1 MAQNELGNF
10 PAYCAGNCRR
20 DNFFL
25 SASSLPPRPKG
36 LFCGGI
42 ENNRGREILSLSRCR
57 NNRIE
62 RISVS
67 FFFPARSN
75 GQFPLFFSP
84 RPSRLPDFFPPFLFR
99 FGFFFA
105 FLGENGETK
114 GHFSKLPR
122 MRERGVSA
130 GGETENQQASGTI
143 LEGKNFLCIVVRA
156 GGSLFPER
164 FFFEHECFRAAAALV
179 SPPPSFMN
187 WKDSNF
193 PHFLDEFVMK
203 AEGGEKR
210 KGGDGF

>member
-1 MAQNELGNF
+1 MVQNELGDF
-10 PAYCAGNCRR
+10 LSYFAGNCRR

-25 SASSLPPRPKG
+25 SSSSSFLPPRPKG

-42 ENNRGREILSLSRCR
+42 GNNRGGRNPFSLSRCR

-67 FFFPARSN
+67 LFFPARSN
-75 GQFPLFFSP
+75 GQFPFFPSP

-99 FGFFFA
+99 FGFFFFFA
-105 FLGENGETK
+105 SLGGNGETK

-130 GGETENQQASGTI
+130 GGETENQQASWTI

-156 GGSLFPER
+156 GGKELFPRE
-164 FFFEHECFRAAAALV
+164 FFFRA
-179 SPPPSFMN
+179 
-187 WKDSNF
+187 
-193 PHFLDEFVMK
+193 
-203 AEGGEKR
+203 
-210 KGGDGF
+210 